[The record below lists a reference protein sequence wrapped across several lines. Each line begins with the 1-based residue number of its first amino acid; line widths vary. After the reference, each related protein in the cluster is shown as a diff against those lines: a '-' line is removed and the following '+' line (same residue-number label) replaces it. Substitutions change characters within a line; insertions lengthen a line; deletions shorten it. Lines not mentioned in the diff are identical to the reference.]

1 VYLIRTLRCCA
12 LAVAA
17 LLAAGCNSLTSNAI
31 DSLHLAWK
39 GKVYEIP
46 DSQVLA
52 VPGDSL
58 LIRAGAAEALFTA
71 PAGSAGCIAWWGI
84 AEQVET
90 CYGRISQIVGLETD
104 VAQPLATDDPF
115 KTGLLNV
122 TEGQQVTRFV
132 DYPLSYQTGIEQIAT
147 YFIGPQES
155 LTLFGQTARYQ
166 RIDERIWMP
175 ELDYSALN
183 QYWIDLNTGLVRRSL
198 QYPSP
203 DFPVFEVISTHKS
216 SKDAGQ

>member
-1 VYLIRTLRCCA
+1 MRTLRSCA
-12 LAVAA
+12 LAAAA
-17 LLAAGCNSLTSNAI
+17 LLAAGCNSLTSNSI
-31 DSLHLAWK
+31 ETFRMAWK
-39 GKVYEIP
+39 GKVNEIP
-46 DSQVLA
+46 EGQVLQA
-52 VPGDSL
+52 PGDSL
-58 LIRAGAAEALFTA
+58 LIRAGAAEALFVA
-71 PAGSAGCIAWWGI
+71 PAGSRGCISWWGI

-90 CYGRISQIVGLETD
+90 CHGRISQIVGLETD
-104 VAQPLATDDPF
+104 VAQPLTTDDPF

-183 QYWIDLNTGLVRRSL
+183 QYWVDPNTGLVRRSL
-198 QYPSP
+198 QHPSP
-203 DFPVFEVISTHKS
+203 DFPVFEVISTHKN
-216 SKDAGQ
+216 SKDAQE